1 MVEGVL
7 CMHEVTKLM
16 SGTYS
21 SFFPFKNVL
30 TKSDGLSQVIITGAK
45 EQLIW

>member
-1 MVEGVL
+1 MVERVL
-7 CMHEVTKLM
+7 CMHEVTRLM

-30 TKSDGLSQVIITGAK
+30 TRSDGLSQVIITGAA